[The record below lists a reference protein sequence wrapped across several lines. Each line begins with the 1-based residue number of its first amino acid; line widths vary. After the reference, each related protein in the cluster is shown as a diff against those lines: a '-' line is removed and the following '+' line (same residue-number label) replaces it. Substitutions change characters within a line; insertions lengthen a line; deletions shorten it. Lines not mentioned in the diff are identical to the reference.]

1 MTVRLRKRDPKY
13 PDLSP
18 GQLYV
23 VFGIEA
29 DDFRIIN
36 DQGRPF
42 LYPAQL
48 FTIVDRHV
56 PDGWILETGEEGERY
71 AYPQTMNAPG
81 FFEDYFDGNP
91 RATATFWHTV
101 NQQLADAG

>member
-23 VFGIEA
+23 VLGIEA

-36 DQGRPF
+36 DQGRPY
-42 LYPAQL
+42 LYPRQL
-48 FTIVDRHV
+48 FTVADRHLPRNWV
-56 PDGWILETGEEGERY
+56 FERGQDGERY
-71 AYPQTMNAPG
+71 AYPAVMNAPG
-81 FFEDYFDGNP
+81 FFEDFFDGDP
-91 RATATFWHTV
+91 QATAIFWHTV
-101 NQQLADAG
+101 NQQLAQAG